1 LKATEKISAEVTHRI
16 SKDSEELIRFIDF
29 VKVYA
34 LAIKIAFRCDRAVA
48 WQLLGILLRR
58 FEKIGMYRRK
68 YDERVDE
75 VAAKIRGRS
84 HTGTIESRLED
95 ILEEAVKLK
104 DEFEEEYHTYI
115 TERCAKQGKT

>member
-1 LKATEKISAEVTHRI
+1 LKATGKISAEVIKRI
-16 SKDSEELIRFIDF
+16 SRDSEELVRFIDF

-34 LAIKIAFRCDRAVA
+34 IAIKIAFRCDRAVA

-75 VAAKIRGRS
+75 IAEKIRGRS
-84 HTGTIESRLED
+84 HAGTVESRLKD
-95 ILEEAVKLK
+95 ILEEAEKLK
-104 DEFEEEYHTYI
+104 DEFEKDYHIYV